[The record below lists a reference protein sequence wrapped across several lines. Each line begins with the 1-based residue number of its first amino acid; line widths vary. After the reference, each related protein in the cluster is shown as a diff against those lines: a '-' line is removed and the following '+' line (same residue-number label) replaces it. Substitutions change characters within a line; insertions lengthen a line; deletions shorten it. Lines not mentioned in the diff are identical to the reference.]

1 MEKYV
6 QIVLGLFLIILGAVN
21 ISGNIS
27 TIHWYNRTKVQPQDV
42 KKYGRCIGIGTVI
55 IGFSIIISNFLSI
68 IFNDEIYI
76 MFILLGSVIGL
87 IFMLYA
93 QFKYNK
99 GIF

>member
-1 MEKYV
+1 MEKYF

-42 KKYGRCIGIGTVI
+42 KKYGRDIGIGTVI
-55 IGFSIIISNFLSI
+55 IGISIIISNSLSI

-76 MFILLGSVIGL
+76 IFILLGSVIGL